1 MCWNQALIGH
11 SFSRAC
17 HPEIC
22 IYPLANH
29 QVRDLKYIPAKLE
42 CFELRYQDFLPESDH
57 QMSTWSV
64 RCLSAYSW
72 WPGTYSKWF
81 MITCGKAFFFLKKKS
96 PCLLITATH
105 PAWTPHLS
113 LFIAAERLQQLG
125 SSQAS
130 WDKAS
135 ECHSQS
141 KALRFSQPLIQ
152 LAPQTYP
159 YPILFITF
167 ECCQQSLLAW
177 EPLIWRQCPGSVGCC
192 TS

>member
-81 MITCGKAFFFLKKKS
+81 MITCGKAFFFFKKKKVHA
-96 PCLLITATH
+96 C
-105 PAWTPHLS
+105 LS
-113 LFIAAERLQQLG
+113 LPPIQHELPTCPYLLLQRG
-125 SSQAS
+125 CSSWAHPRQVGTRPLNATVNPKHCVSAS
-130 WDKAS
+130 LWYSLPHKHIPTPFCS
-135 ECHSQS
+135 
-141 KALRFSQPLIQ
+141 LPLN
-152 LAPQTYP
+152 AVNNP
-159 YPILFITF
+159 Y
-167 ECCQQSLLAW
+167 
-177 EPLIWRQCPGSVGCC
+177 
-192 TS
+192 